1 MDKTFFSTNV
11 NRNLGTIVLVAVII
25 ALGAYAKFTWQQ
37 AKYSNLGPTTISIS
51 GEGEVK
57 AVPDIGQFSFSV
69 VESGAD
75 AVVAQAASATKIN
88 EIIAYLKE
96 AGVEEKDIKTDYYNL
111 SPKFKYETKPCP
123 FGSYCPQEQ
132 VPDGFEVNQTI
143 SVKVRDLKQAGTLL
157 TSVGERGA
165 TNISSLQFTIDDTDV
180 LKTEARNL
188 AIDNAKEKAEALAKK
203 LNVRL
208 VKMVGYYED
217 EGNIP
222 YYGYGGAEEKA
233 MNADVAR
240 VEPSLPTGEN
250 VTKSRVTIT
259 YQIR

>member
-25 ALGAYAKFTWQQ
+25 ALGVYAKFTWQQ

-57 AVPDIGQFSFSV
+57 AIPDIGQFSFSV

-75 AVVAQAASATKIN
+75 AAVAQSASATKVN

-96 AGVEEKDIKTDYYNL
+96 AGVEEKDIKTEDYNL
-111 SPKFKYETKPCP
+111 SPKFKYEAKPCP

-132 VPDGFEVNQTI
+132 MPDGFEVSQTI
-143 SVKVRDLKQAGTLL
+143 SVKVRDLNQAGTLL

-165 TNISSLQFTIDDTDV
+165 KNISSLQFTIDDNNA
-180 LKTEARNL
+180 LKAEARNL
-188 AIDNAKEKAEALAKK
+188 AIDDAKEKASALANK

-233 MNADVAR
+233 MSADVVR